1 MPSTNPQRNRRRFLS
16 QASLA
21 LASAGLAG
29 LPRPVTAGQARPAA
43 PVTRSSLVQRTLGRT
58 GLTVPIVSMGVMN
71 ANNPDLLKQAFDAGV
86 RLFDTAQG
94 YQQGRNERMIGD
106 VVSQLGVRDKV
117 VVQTKI
123 RFPRGPA
130 GEIKAQFLNE
140 FSGSLERL
148 QTKYVDILLVH
159 NPSVE
164 QMNDPGLVSA
174 LQELKRQKTARFV
187 GVSQHS
193 DMAGVLRSAA
203 DTGTYDVVLVS
214 FNITHAEDGA
224 LLAAVKAASAKGVGV
239 IAMKTQAGGRA
250 RNLGTLNQTA
260 MLKWAL
266 QHPEVATAIPGFTNA
281 DQLAE
286 SFSVAYGLDYTPEEK
301 TWLADKSVRLAL
313 DFCKQCGTCLPTCPR
328 GVDIPTLMRT
338 HMYAANYANFEQARA
353 TFEEIPAGASLGMCA
368 TCTSCAARCV
378 NNVRIGERVADLR
391 AMYA

>member
-1 MPSTNPQRNRRRFLS
+1 MSSTSPQRNRRQFLS

-21 LASAGLAG
+21 LASAGVVG
-29 LPRPVTAGQARPAA
+29 LPRPSAAGQPRPAA
-43 PVTRSSLVQRTLGRT
+43 PVVGKPVIQRTLGRT
-58 GLTVPIVSMGVMN
+58 GLELPIVSMGVMN
-71 ANNPDLLKQAFDAGV
+71 ANNPDLLKQAYEAGV

-117 VVQTKI
+117 VIQTKI
-123 RFPRGPA
+123 RFPRAAA
-130 GEIKAQFLNE
+130 GEIKTQFLSE
-140 FSGSLERL
+140 FAGCLERL
-148 QTKYVDILLVH
+148 QTRYVDILLVH

-164 QMNDPGLVSA
+164 QMNDPELVSA
-174 LQELKRQKTARFV
+174 LQELERQKTVRFI
-187 GVSQHS
+187 GVSQHG
-193 DMAGVLRSAA
+193 DMAGILRSAA
-203 DTGTYDVVLVS
+203 DTGTYDVALVS
-214 FNITHAEDGA
+214 FNVTHAEDGA

-239 IAMKTQAGGRA
+239 IAMKTQTGGRA
-250 RNLGTLNQTA
+250 RSLGTLNQTA

-286 SFSVAYGLDYTPEEK
+286 SFSVASGLGYTPEEK

-313 DFCKQCGTCLPTCPR
+313 DFCRQCGTCLPTCPR

-353 TFEEIPAGASLGMCA
+353 TFEEIPAEASLGMCA
-368 TCTSCAARCV
+368 NCASCTARCV
-378 NNVRIGERVADLR
+378 NNVRIGERVADLK